1 MSTRNTTHA
10 QRVRV
15 VERHV
20 AGETLRTIAADMR
33 LSFYTVR
40 KWWRKYRH
48 EGWNG
53 LVPRPPGPPAYGA
66 LHEFDDLVKYV
77 TLRLKCEHP
86 AWGLDVLLLHLSRR
100 SSLRGKRLP
109 KRTALYNYLKP
120 FYSRF
125 RARRLRVKRPK
136 TQVIEVTAVHQCWQ
150 IDFKGDVSAA
160 EQMIIKPL
168 NVCDEYTSAPLACI
182 LHARQKGQRSVTTRD
197 VQDDLRIVFTRWGL
211 PLQLR
216 MDRDPVWVG
225 STRLEWPG
233 VLLLWIVGL
242 GITPIINRPHC
253 PTDNAQIERGNR
265 TWNEQVYLGNEQ
277 ATAQELQQF
286 TDQAWQDRRQALP
299 SRNPHCHGLPP
310 LVAHPELNQ
319 PLRTYTREKEEE
331 LFDIQRVYEYLSQW
345 EWERKVDASG
355 CISLANLNRQVSK
368 DHIGQI
374 VKVRF
379 DPKTISFVAMAVDGS
394 ELSRFTLP
402 VISKEYIL
410 GLGVHNS

>member
-1 MSTRNTTHA
+1 M
-10 QRVRV
+10 
-15 VERHV
+15 
-20 AGETLRTIAADMR
+20 
-33 LSFYTVR
+33 
-40 KWWRKYRH
+40 
-48 EGWNG
+48 
-53 LVPRPPGPPAYGA
+53 
-66 LHEFDDLVKYV
+66 
-77 TLRLKCEHP
+77 
-86 AWGLDVLLLHLSRR
+86 
-100 SSLRGKRLP
+100 
-109 KRTALYNYLKP
+109 
-120 FYSRF
+120 
-125 RARRLRVKRPK
+125 RVKRPK